1 MARYVLKR
9 QDLTVGKGW
18 RRAALVAGIVAGVMG
33 GSYQAYSAMIVH
45 DPTSFVTLVQQLTA
59 LSDQVEKM
67 QEQVNEAKKLNG
79 LMGSEGLIALRAV
92 GGLAEQ
98 VGRVANSL
106 TVDLENIELPGGEN
120 MTDVIV
126 NAGQAKEFI
135 SEALYSVEALDVRA
149 GDIAD
154 ELRASN
160 GMSREE
166 MIADRDR
173 AREARFRLS
182 ATLTDSALAN
192 GLASKG
198 DARSSAELFSSLS
211 STASSANT
219 LRAQIA
225 AQNEIQLAVLAEL
238 VRLNGLMADKVAMDA
253 ARNIESA
260 PSLKLFAKESRDLR
274 ELGDR

>member
-9 QDLTVGKGW
+9 QDLTAGKGW
-18 RRAALVAGIVAGVMG
+18 RRATLVAGIVAGVMG

-45 DPTSFVTLVQQLTA
+45 DPTSFVTLTQQLTT

-154 ELRASN
+154 ELRASS

-219 LRAQIA
+219 LRAQMA
-225 AQNEIQLAVLAEL
+225 AQNEIQLALLAEL
-238 VRLNGLMADKVAMDA
+238 VRLNGLMADKLAMDA

-260 PSLKLFAKESRDLR
+260 PSLKLFGKESRDLR
-274 ELGDR
+274 ELSDR